1 MAVKNSLEKI
11 EPFTWLKHLEKR
23 TPNANRSRWNL
34 SALIMEQYISPN
46 ELERMQTIPENAP
59 MLNSSSPFPRK
70 SRTPSFLSS
79 SRGGSSLEVG
89 PSIINDGRISFEP
102 LSEFKR
108 DSLEAMSQRSGDS
121 VVSSVHGNPPEG
133 GVPTLPN
140 AKESD
145 NYVTH
150 RQPYSPGVSSS
161 ASSSSSLFSKVNE
174 DDAVSPSLVVP
185 NLSIHPPS
193 SEFLLDT
200 VAQPL
205 SFNASRGSSNSSQRL
220 RATTHSSQSV
230 TSLTG
235 KEPSKSQNRLQMSLP
250 PRGRSSKKQRANLEE
265 ISRREYET
273 KAS

>member
-1 MAVKNSLEKI
+1 MAVKNSLEKL

-59 MLNSSSPFPRK
+59 MVDSSSPFPRK

-108 DSLEAMSQRSGDS
+108 DSLDAMSRRSGES

-140 AKESD
+140 AKQSD
-145 NYVTH
+145 NYVTP

-174 DDAVSPSLVVP
+174 DDAVSPLVVP

-205 SFNASRGSSNSSQRL
+205 SYNASRGSSNSSQRL
-220 RATTHSSQSV
+220 RVTTNSNQSV

-235 KEPSKSQNRLQMSLP
+235 KEPSKSRNRLQMSLP
-250 PRGRSSKKQRANLEE
+250 PRGRSNKKQRANLEE